1 MLKKFFALFLALLM
15 ICLALVGCANN
26 DEESETSD
34 TVDTQDSGPSE
45 LDKVLAS
52 FTDESYGCD
61 FLILTSNHVNGVLD
75 CIQAPEEINRGEII
89 TEALF
94 ERDALVNEKL
104 GITVKYEL
112 TGTDAYELYQAAEKS
127 VTSGE
132 HVYDAVLHDMMSVT
146 KPLATK
152 DYLVAFNTLPNVDLS
167 KPWWNQ
173 SAVTDLTINGKLYF
187 ATGDI
192 SPRYLLS
199 PYIIQFNKRLVSEYK
214 LENPYELVESGDW
227 TIEKLYTMIQNTASQ
242 VVDDGVMDK
251 QDFYGLVTDTTATY
265 AFYRG
270 CNMKIAD
277 VINGVPAVDA
287 NTTRIDQVSSALAN
301 YFGSVNQGG
310 KNPNVYIR
318 PNTDEENYEEF
329 KIFNSGRAIFVGN
342 TLTNL
347 SMYSEM
353 KDEYGILPMPKFDE
367 DQSEYCSY
375 AQPYGAVSIMVLK
388 TNTELER
395 TGKVLEVMAA
405 VSKYTST
412 PAAYEQ
418 TLKLKRSDD
427 AESGKMIDL
436 IFNSITFDTGT
447 IFRWADVYNDL
458 CNSIMTGGQY
468 VNSLS
473 PKILR
478 INKQIELLLESD
490 AYANT
495 QE

>member
-1 MLKKFFALFLALLM
+1 MLKKFIALILALLM
-15 ICLALVGCANN
+15 VSFGLVSCSKK
-26 DEESETSD
+26 DEEQTSD
-34 TVDTQDSGPSE
+34 VVDTTPKGPSE
-45 LDKVLAS
+45 LDQVLAS
-52 FTDESYGCD
+52 FSDESYGCD
-61 FLILTSNHVNGVLD
+61 FLILTSNHVNDLLD
-75 CIQAPEEINRGEII
+75 CIQAPEEANRGEII

-94 ERDALVNEKL
+94 KRDVLVNEKL
-104 GITVKYEL
+104 GITIKYEL
-112 TGTDAYELYQAAEKS
+112 TGVDPYDMYLAAEKS
-127 VTSGE
+127 VTSGD

-152 DYLVAFNTLPNVDLS
+152 DYLVPFNTLPNVDLS

-173 SAVTDLTINGKLYF
+173 SAVKDLTINGKLYF

-199 PYIIQFNKRLVSEYK
+199 PYIMQFNKRLVSEYSLDDPYK
-214 LENPYELVESGDW
+214 LVDDGKW
-227 TIEKLYTMIQNTASQ
+227 TVEKLYTMIQNTASEIVQ
-242 VVDDGVMDK
+242 DGTMDK

-277 VINGVPAVDA
+277 VINGVPTINA
-287 NTTRIDQVSSALAN
+287 NTARIDEVTSALAN

-310 KNPNVYIR
+310 KNPNIYIR
-318 PNTDEENYEEF
+318 QNIEEEDYEEF

-347 SMYSEM
+347 SMYSKM
-353 KDEYGILPMPKFDE
+353 VDDYGILPMPKFDE
-367 DQSEYCSY
+367 SQTEYCSY

-388 TNTELER
+388 TNNNLDR
-395 TGKVLEVMAA
+395 TGKILEVMAA

-427 AESGKMIDL
+427 AESGRMIDM

-447 IFRWADVYNDL
+447 IFRWADIYSDL
-458 CNSIMTGGQY
+458 CNSIMKGEQY
-468 VNSLS
+468 INALN

-478 INKQIELLLESD
+478 INKQIQLLLESN
-490 AYANT
+490 AFANA
-495 QE
+495 QQ